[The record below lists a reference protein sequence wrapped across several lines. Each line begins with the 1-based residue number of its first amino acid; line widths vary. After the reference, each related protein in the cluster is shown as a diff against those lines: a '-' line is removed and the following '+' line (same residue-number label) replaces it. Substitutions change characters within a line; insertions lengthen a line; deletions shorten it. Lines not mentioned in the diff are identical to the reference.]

1 MTEPRQ
7 GYFWEIMSGTRPPP
21 PSAALLGFTLLDAAP
36 EGGRVRVQFTAR
48 PEFTNPVGDVQGG
61 FLAAM
66 LDDTMGPAIVSTLK
80 AGEFAPTLEM
90 KINYLKAARPGL
102 LVGEGHVVKR
112 GRSVAFAA
120 GELRDASGDLVA
132 TATAT
137 ALIVSR

>member
-1 MTEPRQ
+1 M
-7 GYFWEIMSGTRPPP
+7 
-21 PSAALLGFTLLDAAP
+21 
-36 EGGRVRVQFTAR
+36 RVQFTAR

-66 LDDTMGPAIVSTLK
+66 LDDTMGPAIVSTLE

-90 KINYLKAARPGL
+90 KINYLKAARPGV
-102 LVGEGHVVKR
+102 LVGEAHVVKR
-112 GRSVAFAA
+112 GRAVAFAA
-120 GELRDASGDLVA
+120 GELRDESGDLVA